1 MSTTTAADPV
11 PGAGT
16 TRPTTLKRGS
26 FVSDSVAV
34 CTRELLLVFRD
45 PFGLVFSLLQPLI
58 FLGLFT
64 PLLIGSMPGE
74 DPGDILQWYLPGVL
88 VMVALFGTGIVGSN
102 LQYELMTGSYERV
115 LASPLSRPSLIVG
128 RSVKEMLPLVAQ
140 AALITVI
147 AIPFGFTL
155 YPAHAVVGLLLL
167 GVFGIGLGALSY
179 SLALKTRSNEWVFW
193 AVQQSLIFPLLILS
207 GMMLPLE
214 DGPQWLQTAS
224 DFNPLT
230 YIVEAERQLFN
241 GQVGTDA
248 LWGAIAAAVTCAIG
262 LWVGVRT
269 VNRNTV

>member
-1 MSTTTAADPV
+1 
-11 PGAGT
+11 
-16 TRPTTLKRGS
+16 
-26 FVSDSVAV
+26 
-34 CTRELLLVFRD
+34 
-45 PFGLVFSLLQPLI
+45 
-58 FLGLFT
+58 
-64 PLLIGSMPGE
+64 
-74 DPGDILQWYLPGVL
+74 
-88 VMVALFGTGIVGSN
+88 
-102 LQYELMTGSYERV
+102 MTGSYERV

-224 DFNPLT
+224 NSIRSPT
-230 YIVEAERQLFN
+230 SSKPSASCSTARSAP
-241 GQVGTDA
+241 TR
-248 LWGAIAAAVTCAIG
+248 C
-262 LWVGVRT
+262 GVPSR
-269 VNRNTV
+269 RR